1 VKRHYSRF
9 SRLERSLGR
18 RKGVRDPR
26 ALAAWIG
33 QRKYGSKEMA
43 RRAAAARRRK

>member
-9 SRLERSLGR
+9 SRLERSLG